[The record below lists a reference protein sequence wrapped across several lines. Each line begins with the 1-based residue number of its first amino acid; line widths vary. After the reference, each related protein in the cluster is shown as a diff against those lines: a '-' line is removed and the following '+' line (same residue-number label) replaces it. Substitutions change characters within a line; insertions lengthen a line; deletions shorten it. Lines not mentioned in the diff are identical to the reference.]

1 MGSACCTDNRTIV
14 EKQVDDFIYM
24 LRYKPDLTKYAGNTT
39 NQLTLTNAWASGQFG
54 GNIYTALGA
63 KYERK
68 DKAGAYTTTSRT
80 RANTLH
86 QKIKSTTIQSLYGGG
101 YYKLEGVRQSE
112 DSPNYYMDIY
122 LLTEQVTKN
131 DIMKKMKDLDTQ
143 TRESYM
149 KNKKPT
155 VTTPVKLTFDEIKE
169 SVTGFARIVYYK
181 TTGSTVTADN
191 SEIEQVVEGEFVNG
205 KMEGY
210 ARGISAINGSC
221 AVGFHSNGIPNGKWC
236 LYHKDGHFTQR
247 EGIYEGKRCVQPIQL
262 KTFEQ
267 AILPKTAS
275 A

>member
-1 MGSACCTDNRTIV
+1 MGSACSDNRTIV
-14 EKQVDDFIYM
+14 EIQVDDFIYM
-24 LRYKPDLTKYAGNTT
+24 LRNLPDLKRYSGNKT

-54 GNIYTALGA
+54 GSIYNALGA

-80 RANTLH
+80 RGNNLL
-86 QKIKSTTIQSLYGGG
+86 QKIKQTTIQSLYGGG

-112 DSPNYYMDIY
+112 DSPNYFMDIY

-131 DIMKKMKDLDTQ
+131 DTMKRMKDLDTQ
-143 TRESYM
+143 TRETYL
-149 KNKKPT
+149 KVKKPT
-155 VTTPVKLTFDEIKE
+155 VTTPVKLTFDEIKD

-181 TTGSTVTADN
+181 STGTTITAEN
-191 SEIEQVVEGEFVNG
+191 CEIEQIVEGEFANG

-236 LYHKDGHFTQR
+236 LYHKDGHFTER
-247 EGIYEGKRCVQPIQL
+247 EGIYEGKGACSP
-262 KTFEQ
+262 F
-267 AILPKTAS
+267 S
-275 A
+275 